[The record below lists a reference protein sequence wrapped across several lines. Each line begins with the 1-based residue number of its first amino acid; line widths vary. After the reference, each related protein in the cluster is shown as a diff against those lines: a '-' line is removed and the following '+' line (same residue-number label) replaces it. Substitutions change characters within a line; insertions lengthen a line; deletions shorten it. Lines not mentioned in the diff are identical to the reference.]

1 MRVFY
6 NNLLAKII
14 LPKGFS
20 TITLFG
26 FILTKYTKDQIS
38 DKVIAHEKVHVDQ
51 YVEIRNITLFLSM
64 IITTIYYKHGGNS
77 IWYLINIVL
86 SYCMFYILYTLEWL
100 IRLII
105 WMLYTKKKGCNIK
118 SAYYSISFEREA
130 YHHQNYP
137 LQTLR
142 DDDYR
147 PTFGWIAK
155 IF

>member
-6 NNLLAKII
+6 NSSLTKMI

-26 FILTKYTKDQIS
+26 LVFTKYTKDQIS

-86 SYCMFYILYTLEWL
+86 SYCMFYILYILEWL

-118 SAYYSISFEREA
+118 SAYYSISFEKEA

-147 PTFGWIAK
+147 PTFGWIIK